1 MEHMKRGLSGVKT
14 KNKGIN
20 RERLIETFQRLVA
33 IDAPSFQE
41 RAMADVLKEEL
52 TRLGF
57 SVEEDGAGNHY
68 GGNAGNVYGF
78 RKGTIPGSPI
88 LFSTHMDTVE
98 PARGKKALVGA
109 DGRITSDGTTVL
121 GADCMSGTAAIL
133 EALQEIEE
141 DGGECRDL
149 EVIFFIGE
157 EKHLR
162 GSAVFDYSR
171 VKAKESYILDLTGP
185 VGTAA
190 YQAPTLIQFQI
201 EVKGRAAHA
210 GLSPETG
217 IHAIAIAAKAVVRME
232 LGHVGEDMT
241 VNIGAIHGGEASSNI
256 VPELC
261 HLVGEVR
268 SYSHEQAMEQTRKI
282 EELFKEEAEKAG
294 GSSRMDYQILI
305 RAYRTPEEHPC
316 MGRFRRACE
325 SLGLPCTL
333 IKTFGGSDQ
342 SNLFQHGISGLVLA
356 SAMELVHSCQ
366 EYVEIAELVKIT
378 ELVRFLM
385 QNK

>member
-1 MEHMKRGLSGVKT
+1 MKRGLSEVET
-14 KNKGIN
+14 KSKGIN